1 MVVDEKCFGPGDR
14 FLKFKSPCGLPDVLT
29 FTIIPHLASDDPDFE
44 PDESTGDPWKLNF
57 LDVGEEDDAEDR
69 TWDVEADT
77 TKISSQRYND
87 LLAFGTFCFKKQ
99 WKARTNMPLFRVAR
113 VENRFPVYVE
123 RTGRPPPRDPAL
135 PSIGVRLPTGESSSE
150 EDGSSSGEKESSSR
164 DGGFSDGE
172 EGSSDA
178 DEEPSEGGE
187 FWSGI

>member
-1 MVVDEKCFGPGDR
+1 
-14 FLKFKSPCGLPDVLT
+14 
-29 FTIIPHLASDDPDFE
+29 
-44 PDESTGDPWKLNF
+44 
-57 LDVGEEDDAEDR
+57 
-69 TWDVEADT
+69 
-77 TKISSQRYND
+77 
-87 LLAFGTFCFKKQ
+87 
-99 WKARTNMPLFRVAR
+99 MPLFRVAR

-150 EDGSSSGEKESSSR
+150 EGSSSGEEESSSR

-187 FWSGI
+187 F